1 MVSQCGSHQQLRR
14 ALELVAEM
22 RSRGIRCNVRTF
34 TALMNVCIK
43 ANEMDLALDVYHQML
58 REGCTP
64 NLVTYNTLIDIYG
77 KTGQWARAIEVLDTL
92 DRQNIQPEVRTYNTV
107 ISACNRGGQPE
118 QALHVYERML
128 SKDVKPSATT
138 YTALISAYGKK
149 GQVDKALE
157 IFQDMVRRGCER
169 NVITYSSLIGACE
182 KAGRWELAVDL
193 FNKMHRE
200 NCKPNVVTYNSLIA
214 ACANG
219 GHWAKAC
226 EVFDH
231 MVANG
236 CRPDSTT
243 YSAVISALTRGG
255 SWARALR
262 TFEDMQSQACRPD
275 AVVYNALLDVL
286 WQSGVAPAQAKA
298 VQLWRR
304 AVQRGIICFNL
315 LTGRDEYSTVVF
327 TAGASIISVLRWLTD
342 LRNRLGPEGASNV
355 QGEVALVLQ
364 RGKHNIA
371 EQAPEAICEAVAG
384 VLNGAKSPFS
394 TFVQDQNVRLV
405 ATTADVAEWFQ
416 TPEFHGCVAPV
427 ADHSINTK
435 RSASEFLCSED
446 TNLEARCA
454 EAFNAVRQFEE
465 THKVDVAN
473 VHQGVMNFRPHIVSY
488 ALAYGSA
495 FGFKDDTVQDA
506 LLLFDRVV
514 SSGVDIDLEQIQ
526 LIIGACILLM
536 GRLCEPAERM
546 QAIMASLPVVAGFD
560 AQVVGAMEAQIR
572 TALGDDVGAISTLRI
587 AHLYLERL
595 GCLATPGWAADQL
608 AAEVHALTVQTV
620 CTPLFMKFNPSIVA
634 GAVLYNVRKCRGQ
647 FPYWPAALTNLTGC
661 DPLQT
666 EALALCSQLVEGLIA
681 GGQSATANNVSQSPV
696 PHGTVPVQCSSPSV
710 AVS

>member
-77 KTGQWARAIEVLDTL
+77 KTGQWAKAIEVLDTL

-107 ISACNRGGQPE
+107 ISACNRSGQPE

-128 SKDVKPSATT
+128 GKDVKPSATT

-149 GQVDKALE
+149 GLVDKALE

-219 GHWAKAC
+219 GHWAKSC

-231 MVANG
+231 MVASG

-262 TFEDMQSQACRPD
+262 AFEDMQSQACRPD

-327 TAGASIISVLRWLTD
+327 TVGASIISVLRWLTD
-342 LRNRLGPEGASNV
+342 LRHRIGQEGAGGM
-355 QGEVALVLQ
+355 QREVALVLQ

-371 EQAPEAICEAVAG
+371 EQAPEVICDAIAA
-384 VLNGAKSPFS
+384 VLNGAKSPFKA
-394 TFVQDQNVRLV
+394 FVQDQNVHLV
-405 ATTADVAEWFQ
+405 APTADIAAWFQ
-416 TPEFHGCVAPV
+416 TCEFHNCVAPV
-427 ADHSINTK
+427 ADHTINAK
-435 RSASEFLCSED
+435 RSASEYLCSED
-446 TNLEARCA
+446 ASLEVRCG
-454 EAFNAVRQFEE
+454 EAFNAVRQYEE
-465 THKVDVAN
+465 NHKIVVSN
-473 VHQGVMNFRPHIVSY
+473 VHPSVINFRPHVVSY
-488 ALAYGSA
+488 ALAYGHA
-495 FGFKDDTVQDA
+495 FGFKDETVQDA

-514 SSGVDIDLEQIQ
+514 SSGVEIDLDQIQ
-526 LIIGACILLM
+526 LIVGACILLM
-536 GRLCEPAERM
+536 GRLCEPADRM
-546 QAIMASLPVVAGFD
+546 QAIMASLPATVGFD
-560 AQVVGAMEAQIR
+560 AQVVGAMETQIR
-572 TALGDDVGAISTLRI
+572 SALGDDVGAISSLRI

-595 GCLATPGWAADQL
+595 GCLALAGWYADQL
-608 AAEVHALTVQTV
+608 AAEVHALCVQTM
-620 CTPLFMKFNPSIVA
+620 CTPVFMKFSPSVVA
-634 GAVLYNVRKCRGQ
+634 AAVLYNVRKCRGQ
-647 FPYWPAALTNLTGC
+647 FPYWPAALTVMTGC
-661 DPLQT
+661 DPIQT
-666 EALALCSQLVEGLIA
+666 ESLALCSQLVEGLIA
-681 GGQSATANNVSQSPV
+681 GRQSVPTNNPNQSPAAFGAPQV
-696 PHGTVPVQCSSPSV
+696 HSRNPSV
-710 AVS
+710 SL